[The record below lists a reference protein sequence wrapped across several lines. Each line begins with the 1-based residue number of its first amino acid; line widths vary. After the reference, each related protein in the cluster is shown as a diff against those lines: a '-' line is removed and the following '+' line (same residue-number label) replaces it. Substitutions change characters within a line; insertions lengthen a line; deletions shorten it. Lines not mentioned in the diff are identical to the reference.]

1 MTSIYDIYAIE
12 ECDGG
17 ICTTPANTMGMGNPM
32 LPTAEEPGTE
42 PIIPTAKTKTEKK
55 QKRKVTKSV
64 KEGVLAD
71 MENTLKNGDDT
82 VQVVDFVN
90 WYIDNQSKEYKRLA
104 KDKIRDLYMT
114 LMHFE
119 DKNTVV
125 IDLAKDDSS
134 FGDILVIKD
143 AIPGNVKTIKVY
155 NCKYEFNIQS
165 YIGDLSNVN
174 IEVYRDNGKSFS
186 NIVASFKSRAGD
198 HIRFG
203 KLICSDFELRC
214 MAETLTIGND
224 SVILNLD
231 TSASSNLT
239 NIYGKLSNVDDAT
252 LNHKLVKTQLCQA
265 GFLPW
270 GCKLTV
276 K

>member
-1 MTSIYDIYAIE
+1 MKYIFDIYN
-12 ECDGG
+12 ECDGA
-17 ICTTPANTMGMGNPM
+17 TPANTMGMGNPM

-42 PIIPTAKTKTEKK
+42 PLTATAKKQSKK
-55 QKRKVTKSV
+55 QRKNKVV
-64 KEGVLAD
+64 KEGVLG
-71 MENTLKNGDDT
+71 NTDDVLKQGDDVT
-82 VQVVDFVN
+82 KLMQFVD
-90 WYIDNQSKEYKRLA
+90 WYIDNQSKEYRRLA
-104 KDKIRDLYMT
+104 KDKLRELYMT

-125 IDLAKDDSS
+125 IDLANDNSS
-134 FGDILVIKD
+134 LGDILVVKD
-143 AIPGNVKTIKVY
+143 ALPGNVKTIKVY

-165 YIGDLSNVN
+165 YIGDLSNVD

-186 NIVASFKSRAGD
+186 NIVASFKSKAGE

-214 MAETLTIGND
+214 MAETVTIDND

-231 TSASSNLT
+231 TSASSSLT
-239 NIYGKLSNVDDAT
+239 NIYGKLSNVDSAM